1 MSCLRTA
8 MAGAAASLSLMA
20 AGAAGPAQ
28 ALTYSDKMVIC
39 PLDGRPFMARVVNSY
54 TQFGVRLDLKPYG
67 ALDAPTPLP
76 VCPGNGFVM
85 FKRKFTPA
93 QIATIKK
100 IVFTDAYRKAR
111 AKNTNYYMA
120 GYIRERMG
128 AGGDVLG
135 HYYLRASW
143 EAENGKLTAD
153 QRRYMA
159 LALAKFDGFLGTSPK
174 KDRKWWT
181 AQLLA
186 ANIERKLGRFAGA
199 RVRLERLPV
208 QTLAASSPLRAVH
221 RQIADWTGKR
231 NTDPQNFVP
240 AKKR

>member
-1 MSCLRTA
+1 MTCLRTA
-8 MAGAAASLSLMA
+8 VAGAAATLSLMA
-20 AGAAGPAQ
+20 VGAAGPAH
-28 ALTYSDKMVIC
+28 ALTYRDKMIIC

-54 TQFGVRLDLKPYG
+54 TQFGVRLDLKPHG
-67 ALDAPTPLP
+67 ALDAPIPLP

-85 FKRKFTPA
+85 FKRKFAPA
-93 QIATIKK
+93 EIEAIKK

-135 HYYLRASW
+135 QYYLRASW
-143 EAENGKLTAD
+143 EAENRKSAAAH
-153 QRRYMA
+153 RRYMA

-186 ANIERKLGRFAGA
+186 ANVERKLGRFAAA

-208 QTLAASSPLRAVH
+208 QTLATGSPLRAVH

-231 NTDPQNFVP
+231 NSDPQDFVP
-240 AKKR
+240 KKKR